1 MISQRISATLRA
13 KAALNL
19 SRAPVSG
26 FASVHGVARRQLPDD
41 DGSNP
46 GANDFILSVLQS
58 VPSQR
63 DAKAYLKSFG
73 PRPTKPQ
80 QPSPPSKLPDLTL
93 PPLPVPVSTTAAP
106 MLPLQHPSPVIAS
119 ILNPVQRHT
128 ALVKLQGPFTDRQLE
143 SVARGMV
150 YLEKLGLTS
159 VIVVELDDWVRGE
172 PDERARVLQETRR
185 VVEALEAQGARARPV
200 TEAVVRLGPHPHE
213 QDVVAD
219 DVIETHTMPEDLVQL
234 RSALRSGEIPV
245 LSPLAR
251 DSFMRMVR
259 VEANDVIAG
268 LTRGM
273 AEVAQLD
280 TEKAESSEPKPGDDL
295 DLTPMRLM
303 IINREGGIP
312 SYARDGLPHLLV
324 NVQAEYDYIRD
335 TYRHAAWDAV
345 APTALSNLRL
355 ARTCLAH
362 MPPSSSALV
371 VSHRSPRS
379 LIANLLTNR
388 PAQSSSLPPAALL
401 TGSRRLT
408 RDTPTLIR
416 HGLGMRVIRN
426 VQDVDREKLTYLMEQ
441 SFGKTLDQE
450 AFYARL
456 EKRLDFVIVAGD
468 YAGAAVVTHEG
479 PEDRSI
485 SYLDKFAVL
494 PAHQGDGTVDF
505 LFVALH
511 DESFGLGSDGA
522 MNPNEGGKQGEG
534 EGRDLVWRS
543 RADNPVNKW
552 YYERASG
559 HLRIDGGKWVL
570 FWADA
575 DMRLRK
581 LEDQARER
589 AEEEGIGRRRVP
601 GLPYVL
607 NEEKG
612 RLSKW
617 AEISNQ
623 AELKISIDSS
633 FLSLFSL
640 ICIRGFRLFVQFIPL
655 CTLYCII

>member
-1 MISQRISATLRA
+1 MISQKLASGLRT
-13 KAALNL
+13 KAASTLTH
-19 SRAPVSG
+19 APVRG
-26 FASVHGVARRQLPDD
+26 LASVHGVRKHQLPDD

-63 DAKAYLKSFG
+63 DAKAYLRSFG

-80 QPSPPSKLPDLTL
+80 QPTPPSQLPDLTL
-93 PPLPVPVSTTAAP
+93 PPLPLPVSSTATP
-106 MLPLQHPSPVIAS
+106 LPPLPGTSPLLAS

-128 ALVKLQGPFTDRQLE
+128 ALVKLQGPFTARQLE

-172 PDERARVLQETRR
+172 PDERTRVTQETRR
-185 VVEALEAQGARARPV
+185 VVEALEEHGARARPIND
-200 TEAVVRLGPHPHE
+200 AVVRLGPHPSE
-213 QDVVAD
+213 AD
-219 DVIETHTMPEDLVQL
+219 ADGADVIETHTLPSDLVHL
-234 RSALRSGEIPV
+234 RAALRAGEIPV
-245 LSPLAR
+245 LAPLAR
-251 DSFMRMVR
+251 DSFLRIVR
-259 VEANDVIAG
+259 VEADGVIAG

-273 AEVAQLD
+273 AEAAQV
-280 TEKAESSEPKPGDDL
+280 EGEQAKSQAEVDGL

-312 SYARDGLPHLLV
+312 SYAREGLPHLLV
-324 NVQAEYDYIRD
+324 NVQSEYEHIRE
-335 TYRHAAWDAV
+335 TYRHEWTSS

-401 TGSRRLT
+401 SGSRRLT

-416 HGLGMRVIRN
+416 HGVGMKVIRN
-426 VQDVDREKLTYLMEQ
+426 VADLDKDKLTYLMEQ
-441 SFGKTLDQE
+441 SFGKTLDAD

-468 YAGAAVVTHEG
+468 YAGAAVVTNEG
-479 PEDRSI
+479 PEGHGAI

-522 MNPNEGGKQGEG
+522 ANPNEGGRQGEG

-543 RADNPVNKW
+543 RGDNPVNKW
-552 YYERASG
+552 YYERSSG
-559 HLRIDGGKWVL
+559 HLRLSGGKWVL
-570 FWADA
+570 FWSDA
-575 DMRLRK
+575 EERLRRMEAK
-581 LEDQARER
+581 AREE
-589 AEEEGIGRRRVP
+589 AEEGGVARRRVP
-601 GLPYVL
+601 GLPYVVKQ
-607 NEEKG
+607 EEG
-612 RLSKW
+612 RLAKW
-617 AEISNQ
+617 AEIVS
-623 AELKISIDSS
+623 AIPSS
-633 FLSLFSL
+633 WK
-640 ICIRGFRLFVQFIPL
+640 V
-655 CTLYCII
+655 

>member
-1 MISQRISATLRA
+1 MISQRISATLRT
-13 KAALNL
+13 KAASTL
-19 SRAPVSG
+19 SRVPASG
-26 FASVHGVARRQLPDD
+26 LASVHGVGRSQLPDD
-41 DGSNP
+41 DGVNP

-80 QPSPPSKLPDLTL
+80 QPTPPSKLPDLTL
-93 PPLPVPVSTTAAP
+93 PPLPIPISTTAAP
-106 MLPLQHPSPVIAS
+106 IPPLPNTLPVIAS

-128 ALVKLQGPFTDRQLE
+128 ALVKFQGPFTDRQLE

-185 VVEALEAQGARARPV
+185 VVEALEAQGARARPL
-200 TEAVVRLGPHPHE
+200 TEAVVRLGPHPGE
-213 QDVVAD
+213 QDVVAE

-245 LSPLAR
+245 ISPLAR
-251 DSFMRMVR
+251 DSFLRMVR

-273 AEVAQLD
+273 AEVAKLD
-280 TEKAESSEPKPGDDL
+280 AEKAESAEESKPGDDL

-324 NVQAEYDYIRD
+324 NVQAEYDYIRE
-335 TYRHAAWDAV
+335 TYRHSAWDAT
-345 APTALSNLRL
+345 APTALPNLRL
-355 ARTCLAH
+355 ARMCLAH
-362 MPPSSSALV
+362 MPPSSSAVV

-388 PAQSSSLPPAALL
+388 PAQSSSLPAAALL

-416 HGLGMRVIRN
+416 HGLGMRVLRN
-426 VQDVDREKLTYLMEQ
+426 VQDIDRHKLTYLMEQ

-479 PEDRSI
+479 PEGGSI

-511 DESFGLGSDGA
+511 DESFGLGSDHA

-570 FWADA
+570 FWSDA
-575 DMRLRK
+575 EVRIRK
-581 LEDQARER
+581 LEDQARGR

-601 GLPYVL
+601 GLSYVL

-612 RLSKW
+612 RLSRW
-617 AEISNQ
+617 ADIVS
-623 AELKISIDSS
+623 AIPSS
-633 FLSLFSL
+633 WKAS
-640 ICIRGFRLFVQFIPL
+640 
-655 CTLYCII
+655 

>member
-1 MISQRISATLRA
+1 MISQRFCATLRS
-13 KAALNL
+13 KATSNL
-19 SRAPVSG
+19 SRVPVSG
-26 FASVHGVARRQLPDD
+26 LATVHGVGRSRLPDD

-80 QPSPPSKLPDLTL
+80 QLVPPSKLPDLTL
-93 PPLPVPVSTTAAP
+93 PPLPVPISTTAAP
-106 MLPLQHPSPVIAS
+106 IPSLQNALPVIAS

-185 VVEALEAQGARARPV
+185 VVEALEAQGARARPL
-200 TEAVVRLGPHPHE
+200 TEAVVRLGPHPGE
-213 QDVVAD
+213 QDIVAE
-219 DVIETHTMPEDLVQL
+219 DVIETHTMPEDLIQL

-251 DSFMRMVR
+251 DSFLRMVR
-259 VEANDVIAG
+259 IEANDVIAG

-280 TEKAESSEPKPGDDL
+280 AEKAESTDESKPGDDL

-324 NVQAEYDYIRD
+324 NVQAEYDFIRE
-335 TYRHAAWDAV
+335 TYRHSDWDAS

-362 MPPSSSALV
+362 MPPSSSAIV

-388 PAQSSSLPPAALL
+388 PAQSSSLPPEVLL

-416 HGLGMRVIRN
+416 HGLGIRVLRD
-426 VQDVDREKLTYLMEQ
+426 VQDIDRDKLTYLMEQ

-468 YAGAAVVTHEG
+468 YAGAAIVTHEG
-479 PEDRSI
+479 PEGSGSV

-511 DESFGLGSDGA
+511 DESFGLGSVGA

-570 FWADA
+570 FWSDA
-575 DMRLRK
+575 SVRIRK

-601 GLPYVL
+601 GLSYVL
-607 NEEKG
+607 HEERG
-612 RLSKW
+612 RLSRW
-617 AEISNQ
+617 AEIVS
-623 AELKISIDSS
+623 AIPSS
-633 FLSLFSL
+633 WKAS
-640 ICIRGFRLFVQFIPL
+640 
-655 CTLYCII
+655 

>member
-1 MISQRISATLRA
+1 M
-13 KAALNL
+13 
-19 SRAPVSG
+19 
-26 FASVHGVARRQLPDD
+26 
-41 DGSNP
+41 
-46 GANDFILSVLQS
+46 
-58 VPSQR
+58 
-63 DAKAYLKSFG
+63 
-73 PRPTKPQ
+73 
-80 QPSPPSKLPDLTL
+80 PDLTL
-93 PPLPVPVSTTAAP
+93 PPLPVPMTSTATP
-106 MLPLQHPSPVIAS
+106 LPALASPLIAS

-172 PDERARVLQETRR
+172 PDERTRVSQETRR
-185 VVEALEAQGARARPV
+185 VVEALEAHGARARPV
-200 TEAVVRLGPHPHE
+200 TDAVVRLGPHPRE
-213 QDVVAD
+213 EDAEGA
-219 DVIETHTMPEDLVQL
+219 DVIETHTFPGDLVHL
-234 RSALRSGEIPV
+234 RAALRSGEIPV

-268 LTRGM
+268 LARGM
-273 AEVAQLD
+273 TEAAQLD
-280 TEKAESSEPKPGDDL
+280 AEDQKSAEFKQTNFDTDDL

-312 SYARDGLPHLLV
+312 SYAREGLPHLLI
-324 NVQAEYDYIRD
+324 NVQSEYEHIRE
-335 TYRHAAWDAV
+335 TYHPNWAGA

-355 ARTCLAH
+355 ARSCLAH

-401 TGSRRLT
+401 SGSRRLT

-416 HGLGMRVIRN
+416 HGLGMRVLRN

-468 YAGAAVVTHEG
+468 YAGAAIVTNEG
-479 PEDRSI
+479 PDGPGAI

-511 DESFGLGSDGA
+511 DESFGLGSAGA
-522 MNPNEGGKQGEG
+522 ANPNEGGRQGEG

-543 RADNPVNKW
+543 RGNNPVNKW
-552 YYERASG
+552 YYERSSG
-559 HLRIDGGKWVL
+559 HMRLGDNKWVL
-570 FWADA
+570 FWSDA
-575 DMRLRK
+575 EERMRR
-581 LEDQARER
+581 LEAKAREEGEQGGLAR
-589 AEEEGIGRRRVP
+589 RKMPGPSYVVKSEE
-601 GLPYVL
+601 
-607 NEEKG
+607 G

-617 AEISNQ
+617 AEIVS
-623 AELKISIDSS
+623 AIPSS
-633 FLSLFSL
+633 WKA
-640 ICIRGFRLFVQFIPL
+640 
-655 CTLYCII
+655 

>member
-1 MISQRISATLRA
+1 MISQRISATLRT
-13 KAALNL
+13 KATANL
-19 SRAPVSG
+19 PRVPVSRL
-26 FASVHGVARRQLPDD
+26 ASVHGVGRSQLPDD

-80 QPSPPSKLPDLTL
+80 QPTPPSKLPDLTL
-93 PPLPVPVSTTAAP
+93 PPLPIPVSTTAAP
-106 MLPLQHPSPVIAS
+106 MPPLENALPVIAS

-185 VVEALEAQGARARPV
+185 VVDALEAQGARARPL
-200 TEAVVRLGPHPHE
+200 TEAFVRLGPHPRD
-213 QDVVAD
+213 QDVVED

-251 DSFMRMVR
+251 DSFLRMVR

-268 LTRGM
+268 LTRGL
-273 AEVAQLD
+273 AEVAQLEA
-280 TEKAESSEPKPGDDL
+280 EKAESADGLKPGDDL

-324 NVQAEYDYIRD
+324 NVQAEYDYIRE
-335 TYRHAAWDAV
+335 TYRHSAWDAA

-379 LIANLLTNR
+379 MIANLLTNR
-388 PAQSSSLPPAALL
+388 PAQSSSLPPEALL

-416 HGLGMRVIRN
+416 HGLGIRVLRN
-426 VQDVDREKLTYLMEQ
+426 VQDIDRDKLTYLMEQ

-468 YAGAAVVTHEG
+468 YAGAAVVTNEG
-479 PEDRSI
+479 PEGSGSV

-511 DESFGLGSDGA
+511 DESFGLGSVGA

-570 FWADA
+570 FWSDA
-575 DMRLRK
+575 SIRIRK

-601 GLPYVL
+601 GLPYVM

-612 RLSKW
+612 RLSRW
-617 AEISNQ
+617 SEIVS
-623 AELKISIDSS
+623 AIPSS
-633 FLSLFSL
+633 WKAS
-640 ICIRGFRLFVQFIPL
+640 
-655 CTLYCII
+655 

>member
-1 MISQRISATLRA
+1 MISQRISATLRSKTGSTA
-13 KAALNL
+13 CSWLWA
-19 SRAPVSG
+19 RERTWCGPQ
-26 FASVHGVARRQLPDD
+26 SVAGRRRCKPR
-41 DGSNP
+41 
-46 GANDFILSVLQS
+46 ANDFILSVLQS

-80 QPSPPSKLPDLTL
+80 QPIPHPKLPDLNL

-106 MLPLQHPSPVIAS
+106 IPPLPNTLPVIAS

-128 ALVKLQGPFTDRQLE
+128 ALVKFQGPFTDRQLE

-172 PDERARVLQETRR
+172 PDERARILQETRR
-185 VVEALEAQGARARPV
+185 VVEALEAQGARARPL
-200 TEAVVRLGPHPHE
+200 TEAVVRLGPHPGE
-213 QDVVAD
+213 QDVVAE

-251 DSFMRMVR
+251 DSFLRMVR

-273 AEVAQLD
+273 AEVAKID
-280 TEKAESSEPKPGDDL
+280 AEKAESAEESKLGDDL

-312 SYARDGLPHLLV
+312 SYARDGLPHLLF
-324 NVQAEYDYIRD
+324 ECGR
-335 TYRHAAWDAV
+335 RF
-345 APTALSNLRL
+345 APV
-355 ARTCLAH
+355 
-362 MPPSSSALV
+362 PSKL
-371 VSHRSPRS
+371 
-379 LIANLLTNR
+379 NR
-388 PAQSSSLPPAALL
+388 ESTHQPTGAKLESPPAALL

-416 HGLGMRVIRN
+416 HGLGMRVLRN
-426 VQDVDREKLTYLMEQ
+426 VEDIDRDKLTYLMEQ
-441 SFGKTLDQE
+441 FGKTLDQE

-456 EKRLDFVIVAGD
+456 EQRLDFVIVAGD
-468 YAGAAVVTHEG
+468 YGAAVVTHEG
-479 PEDRSI
+479 PEGSSI

-511 DESFGLGSDGA
+511 DESFGLGSDHA

-570 FWADA
+570 FWSDA
-575 DMRLRK
+575 EVRIRK
-581 LEDQARER
+581 LEDQARR
-589 AEEEGIGRRRVP
+589 TAEEEGIGRRRVP

-612 RLSKW
+612 RLSRW
-617 AEISNQ
+617 ADIVS
-623 AELKISIDSS
+623 AIPSS
-633 FLSLFSL
+633 WKAS
-640 ICIRGFRLFVQFIPL
+640 
-655 CTLYCII
+655 

>member
-1 MISQRISATLRA
+1 MISQRISAALRS
-13 KAALNL
+13 KTGSTL
-19 SRAPVSG
+19 SRVPG
-26 FASVHGVARRQLPDD
+26 CGLASVHGVGPSQLPDD
-41 DGSNP
+41 DGANP

-80 QPSPPSKLPDLTL
+80 QPIPPSKLPDLNL

-106 MLPLQHPSPVIAS
+106 IPPLPNTLPVIAS

-128 ALVKLQGPFTDRQLE
+128 ALVKFQGPFTDRQLE

-172 PDERARVLQETRR
+172 PDERARILQETRR
-185 VVEALEAQGARARPV
+185 VVEALEAQGARARPL
-200 TEAVVRLGPHPHE
+200 TEAVVRLGPHPGE
-213 QDVVAD
+213 QDVVAE

-251 DSFMRMVR
+251 DSFLRMVR

-273 AEVAQLD
+273 AEVAKID
-280 TEKAESSEPKPGDDL
+280 AEKAESAEESKLGDDL

-303 IINREGGIP
+303 VINREGGIP

-324 NVQAEYDYIRD
+324 NVQAEYDYIRE
-335 TYRHAAWDAV
+335 TYRHSAWDAMT
-345 APTALSNLRL
+345 PTALSNLRL
-355 ARTCLAH
+355 ARTCLSH
-362 MPPSSSALV
+362 MPPSSSAVV

-416 HGLGMRVIRN
+416 HGLGMRVLRN
-426 VQDVDREKLTYLMEQ
+426 VEDIDRDKLTYLMEQ

-456 EKRLDFVIVAGD
+456 EQRLDFVIVAGD
-468 YAGAAVVTHEG
+468 YAGAAIVTHEG
-479 PEDRSI
+479 PEGSSI

-511 DESFGLGSDGA
+511 DESFGLGSDHA

-570 FWADA
+570 FWSDA
-575 DMRLRK
+575 EVRIRK

-612 RLSKW
+612 RLSRW
-617 AEISNQ
+617 ADIVS
-623 AELKISIDSS
+623 AIPSS
-633 FLSLFSL
+633 WKAS
-640 ICIRGFRLFVQFIPL
+640 
-655 CTLYCII
+655 